1 MKALVKLA
9 FLQTLSNEEVP
20 YDQGLKDF
28 LENKLQIQGE
38 EQKKRVGLKMKTRH
52 VTFRN
57 SSSFFLSAKSWKTN
71 TITTLNFCYYMP
83 HSQSVQVLP
92 LLRSF
97 SFLLKRVSQ
106 DALHT
111 TSNPTQKLCCTNEP
125 GT

>member
-28 LENKLQIQGE
+28 FENKLQIQGE
-38 EQKKRVGLKMKTRH
+38 EQKKRVGIKMNTRH

-71 TITTLNFCYYMP
+71 TITTLSFCYYI
-83 HSQSVQVLP
+83 SQSVQVLP

-97 SFLLKRVSQ
+97 NFLLKRVSQ

>member
-38 EQKKRVGLKMKTRH
+38 EQKKRVGIKMNTRH

-71 TITTLNFCYYMP
+71 TITTLNFCYYI
-83 HSQSVQVLP
+83 SQSVQVLP